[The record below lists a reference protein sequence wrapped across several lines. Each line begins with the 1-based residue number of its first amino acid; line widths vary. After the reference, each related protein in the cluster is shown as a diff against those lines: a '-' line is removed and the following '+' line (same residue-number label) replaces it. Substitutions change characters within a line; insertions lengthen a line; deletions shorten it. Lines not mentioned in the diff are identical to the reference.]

1 MREQNFSNH
10 ARFVPGYHFVLS
22 LLLFSGLIASLVN
35 LWILFNRDQYVF
47 NAILIVVLFIS
58 ATFLFIFCRR
68 FAIKAQDRAIRAE
81 ENFRYFILSGKVI
94 DERITIGQIIALR
107 FASNEEYLSLAERA
121 ANESLTPV
129 EIKKAIKNWRAD
141 NHRA

>member
-1 MREQNFSNH
+1 MKEQNYSNH

-22 LLLFSGLIASLVN
+22 FLLISGTIASFIN
-35 LWILFNRDQYVF
+35 LWILFDREQYLF
-47 NAILIVVLFIS
+47 NAILIVLLFIS
-58 ATFLFIFCRR
+58 ATFLFLFSRQ

-81 ENFRYFILSGKVI
+81 ENFRFFMLSGKAI

-107 FASNEEYLSLAERA
+107 FASNDEYLNLVERA
-121 ANESLTPV
+121 ANESLSPV